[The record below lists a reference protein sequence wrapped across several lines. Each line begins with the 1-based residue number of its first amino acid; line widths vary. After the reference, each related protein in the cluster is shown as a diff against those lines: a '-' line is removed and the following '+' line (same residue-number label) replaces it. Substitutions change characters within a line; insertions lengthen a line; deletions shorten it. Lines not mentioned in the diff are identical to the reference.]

1 MVQVAIAK
9 PNRRIIEHVENTKAN
24 HKWFISLA
32 LSLTS
37 CTYSMVKL
45 LSRTS
50 HFSDLK
56 QT

>member
-37 CTYSMVKL
+37 ALTLWQKYQAEQAI
-45 LSRTS
+45 
-50 HFSDLK
+50 F
-56 QT
+56 

>member
-24 HKWFISLA
+24 HKCFISLA

-37 CTYSMVKL
+37 ALTLWQKY
-45 LSRTS
+45 
-50 HFSDLK
+50 
-56 QT
+56 